1 MKIAQESFYKVR
13 NKARA
18 ELHGKLYKLLRCQI
32 DALLHFETDLR
43 LFFDEIFII

>member
-18 ELHGKLYKLLRCQI
+18 ELQGKKYKLLRCKI
-32 DALLHFETDLR
+32 DALACF
-43 LFFDEIFII
+43 